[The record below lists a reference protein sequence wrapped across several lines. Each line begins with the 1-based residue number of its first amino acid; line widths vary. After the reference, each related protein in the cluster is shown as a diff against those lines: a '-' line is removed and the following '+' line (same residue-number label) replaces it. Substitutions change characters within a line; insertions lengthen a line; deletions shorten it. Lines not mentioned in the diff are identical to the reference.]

1 MACGAGRACPRAAPS
16 SQGPPALARGTPGAP
31 SRRPQLRAR
40 VAAPARPPWK
50 VALGSA
56 EISGGRWAPR
66 RHRGSSRAACHPSR
80 SWASGSAAAPVPRS
94 PLDDGTGRQG
104 AEPANLSAW
113 RWGAPAGGGGNA
125 RWAITRVSA
134 GEEGAPHPPQTG
146 FPSDHV
152 AQQQNQHSFAPC
164 VLQGA
169 RFWFLG
175 KLWVVSCGACGWNCL
190 EVGAP
195 SHGWAVRGYRY
206 LITLEVDL

>member
-1 MACGAGRACPRAAPS
+1 MM
-16 SQGPPALARGTPGAP
+16 
-31 SRRPQLRAR
+31 
-40 VAAPARPPWK
+40 
-50 VALGSA
+50 ALGVRVQS
-56 EISGGRWAPR
+56 PR
-66 RHRGSSRAACHPSR
+66 ICRRGVGVRLQEVE
-80 SWASGSAAAPVPRS
+80 GM
-94 PLDDGTGRQG
+94 
-104 AEPANLSAW
+104 
-113 RWGAPAGGGGNA
+113 PAGLSPECLPV
-125 RWAITRVSA
+125 RRV
-134 GEEGAPHPPQTG
+134 PLTPPQTG